1 MHPDTA
7 MLVAYRDGELGERP
21 ARKVGGHLE
30 TCGECARALAEMKAA
45 WELLAAEAG
54 PRPPEGPAPDGCARL
69 QAAIEGWEK
78 PQPDPELKRR
88 ADAHVEMYFGS
99 GTAASLDAAAPL
111 ASIEP
116 MLEAFLGRKAAG
128 AVVGQILKEEDRR
141 LCPNP
146 GE

>member
-78 PQPDPELKRR
+78 PQPE
-88 ADAHVEMYFGS
+88 DARDLLV
-99 GTAASLDAAAPL
+99 AQPL
-111 ASIEP
+111 RPQPHALHLP
-116 MLEAFLGRKAAG
+116 RT
-128 AVVGQILKEEDRR
+128 QQR
-141 LCPNP
+141 P
-146 GE
+146 